1 VFGEHDV
8 AILLH
13 RSVEE
18 PGPGRAEAMRLP
30 RVKLTVRRLMG
41 VVAMVGL
48 ALGIAD
54 ALWVSAVAAKYR
66 RKADSAERLERRCRQ
81 IDAMDAETRARAA
94 EAAYDDP
101 YLDNPAWNRRMIP
114 YFEVLKHKYRYAAE
128 HPREPVPPDPP
139 IP

>member
-1 VFGEHDV
+1 V
-8 AILLH
+8 AILLPH
-13 RSVEE
+13 SVEE

-30 RVKLTVRRLMG
+30 RARLTVRRLMG
-41 VVAMVGL
+41 MVAL

-54 ALWVSAVAAKYR
+54 ALWVSAVASRYR

-81 IDAMDAETRARAA
+81 IDAMDAETRARAV

-114 YFEVLKHKYRYAAE
+114 YFEALKHKYRYAAE
-128 HPREPVPPDPP
+128 HPREPVPPDAPVP
-139 IP
+139 